1 MYRAKTNIWDI
12 ESTDNFEKVCNYID
26 SKRIK
31 IGKIKKS
38 YEDIKEVL
46 KLYVEITKTYR
57 EQLVS
62 IALKLFPNS
71 DTVEG
76 KLIQAI
82 QGILLFNSESLESFT
97 NQIQLILKNFKA
109 DKISNSGGLDEF
121 SKMYQINYSKVLNLY
136 CNYISQYELYE
147 KYLIHKELDILN
159 DNNDNKEKNYNENGE
174 KKESNNEY
182 NNQFEKEKLKLNIKE
197 IEANQK
203 KDNKEKLE
211 KKKSVKDIN
220 SIDKIEQQ
228 NEKKVERLFDNHE
241 NLFKAEKEYVD
252 FVAETNIFIKKLI
265 EFGWNEERIL
275 KKDFYNNC
283 KKFVDKL
290 IECIDIQKKKYENQ
304 NKVISELDHIINKEN
319 LENCYLESSKYS
331 LHSLSIYMNHKT
343 SQKGNIE
350 EMKQKGEFDN
360 EIYKNL
366 NIENIGNII
375 NEMQKNGVAVKK
387 EDLSNYEREKN
398 IDFIDKNIG
407 FLFNQ
412 KTKLPDEKKN
422 KLIELFKED
431 VDYILFF
438 LQKLNNDRAKGG
450 QILNEEAYNQI
461 GEIFKLINNI
471 ILDKNDFECFK
482 YISILSMTYF
492 RFNGNKKIY
501 VYEYIKDHPFFQNF
515 EFWEKY
521 LETLINS
528 DVNNTI
534 YITNHKSKEKPDEKE
549 KKFKLGL
556 ATFSN
561 ILTVVNNMIDFGIQK
576 EFVEKFVGFA
586 KNKYEFSEEQM
597 EQINYIVLLYEVKND
612 KKTESNNNKETNKDE
627 IKDNKK
633 DTNNKENEIKD
644 NKSKEKLFENEKREV
659 ESKDD
664 LNKDNENKDDEKKD
678 DNKDDEN
685 KDEENKDDLNK
696 DNENK
701 DDEKK
706 DDEKKDEENKDE
718 ENKDDEKK
726 DEENKD
732 DEKKDDENKYI
743 DEKKIEED
751 NKESKEFEE
760 KNKDDEIKEIKEE

>member
-71 DTVEG
+71 ETIEG

-159 DNNDNKEKNYNENGE
+159 NNNDNKEKNYNENGE
-174 KKESNNEY
+174 KRENN
-182 NNQFEKEKLKLNIKE
+182 NNRFEKEKIKLNTKE

-203 KDNKEKLE
+203 KDNKERPE
-211 KKKSVKDIN
+211 KKKSVKDLN
-220 SIDKIEQQ
+220 SADKIVQQ
-228 NEKKVERLFDNHE
+228 SEKKEERLIDNHE

-528 DVNNTI
+528 DVNNAI
-534 YITNHKSKEKPDEKE
+534 YITNHKSRKKPDEKE

-597 EQINYIVLLYEVKND
+597 EQINYIVRLYEVKND
-612 KKTESNNNKETNKDE
+612 NKTESNNNKEINKDE
-627 IKDNKK
+627 IKENKK
-633 DTNNKENEIKD
+633 DTNNKENDITD
-644 NKSKEKLFENEKREV
+644 NKSKEKLFEKEKREV
-659 ESKDD
+659 ESKDN
-664 LNKDNENKDDEKKD
+664 NKDDENKDDENKD

-685 KDEENKDDLNK
+685 KDGENKDDENKDENK

-701 DDEKK
+701 DG
-706 DDEKKDEENKDE
+706 
-718 ENKDDEKK
+718 
-726 DEENKD
+726 ENKD

-760 KNKDDEIKEIKEE
+760 KNKDDKTKEIKEE